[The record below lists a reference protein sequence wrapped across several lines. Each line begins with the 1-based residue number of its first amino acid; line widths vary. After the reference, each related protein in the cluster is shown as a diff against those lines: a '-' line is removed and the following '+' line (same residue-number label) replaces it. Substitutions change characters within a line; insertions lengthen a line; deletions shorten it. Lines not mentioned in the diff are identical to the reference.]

1 MYWLQIFLINY
12 CSKLNIDRC
21 NNIND
26 NDYNVQIIGIN
37 QDLMVKFIKSNTPSK
52 QG

>member
-1 MYWLQIFLINY
+1 MD
-12 CSKLNIDRC
+12 KC

-26 NDYNVQIIGIN
+26 NDYNVQIIEIN
-37 QDLMVKFIKSNTPSK
+37 QDLMVKLVKFNTTSK